1 MKDSLFPRLHGAF
14 DRRSLDVVVEV
25 AGQQVGHY
33 HGGQQVDG
41 VARLSI
47 DLLRTASNPL
57 GRLLVR
63 VVLLFDHHTKPEMQR
78 TGGGV
83 KRKEVVNK
91 IQLTTGLI
99 H

>member
-1 MKDSLFPRLHGAF
+1 MKDSLFPRLQGAF

-41 VARLSI
+41 VARLTV
-47 DLLRTASNPL
+47 DLLGATGHHL
-57 GRLLVR
+57 GRLLVW